1 MPPWLVAIGGI
12 MQKFFYPLNE
22 TDRRVVR
29 KWRIVTLGFYGS
41 LLAGMALYV
50 VMHWNAEVNY
60 ASVDSSAHA
69 KVVSTRA
76 R

>member
-1 MPPWLVAIGGI
+1 
-12 MQKFFYPLNE
+12 MQKFFHPLNE

-50 VMHWNAEVNY
+50 AMHWNAEVNY
-60 ASVDSSAHA
+60 ASVDSSVHA
-69 KVVSTRA
+69 KAVSAPGR
-76 R
+76 